1 MLIQVAAP
9 TVLLGLLLCGAC
21 LVSFWYVNRLQAN
34 LTNILAQDV
43 TSMRAAQQMEI
54 SARQFRFRCFVYL
67 IAPDRSMLR
76 EIEDSQERFEGWL
89 IQAEQSG
96 TTPREKTQLKA
107 VREGY
112 DEYLREFETQRKEVE
127 SSTPRQN
134 YRELANAHLIT
145 HITDPCREYLRL
157 NEEMM

>member
-9 TVLLGLLLCGAC
+9 TVLLGLVLCGAC
-21 LVSFWYVNRLQAN
+21 LVSFWYVNRLQTN
-34 LTNILAQDV
+34 LANILAQDV

-67 IAPDRSMLR
+67 IAPDESLLL
-76 EIEDSQERFEGWL
+76 EIQDSQQRFAGWL

-107 VREGY
+107 VRDGY
-112 DEYLREFETQRKEVE
+112 DEYVRDFETQRKEVE
-127 SSTPRQN
+127 NGTLRQN
-134 YRELANAHLIT
+134 FRELANA
-145 HITDPCREYLRL
+145 
-157 NEEMM
+157 